1 MISLIEKHRLDIT
14 KLCQEYRVSK
24 LELFGS
30 ALTERFDPTRS
41 DLDFLVEFQD
51 LEEAEYADAYFGLL
65 LALQDLFAR
74 PIDLLMESAIQNP
87 YLLDSIRKTRT
98 LLYAA

>member
-30 ALTERFDPTRS
+30 ALTERFDPARS

>member
-14 KLCQEYRVSK
+14 KLCQEYRVNK

-30 ALTERFDPTRS
+30 ALTERFDPARS

-74 PIDLLMESAIQNP
+74 PIDLLMESAIRNP